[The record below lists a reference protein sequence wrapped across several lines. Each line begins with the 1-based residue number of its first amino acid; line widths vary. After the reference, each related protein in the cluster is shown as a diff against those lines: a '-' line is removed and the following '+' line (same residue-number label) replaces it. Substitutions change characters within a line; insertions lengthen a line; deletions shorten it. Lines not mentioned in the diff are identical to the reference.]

1 MTLRN
6 LGALAASAVLLLSSC
21 QRDLLD
27 PNDLDIKVQPGL
39 QIPVGKVD
47 LTLSDVFKPDSGLI
61 SVGSDQNYRLVY
73 RQDSLLSLDVADL
86 LELPN
91 QSPVAQNFKMGILN
105 LPGFSSDAEIKLSTL
120 SNAITNPAG
129 FATTLNAAHGTNS
142 FVPAIPTQSPGD
154 LSGVSVS
161 SFSTASFHGG
171 SMTLKAV
178 NNYPAAVNA
187 TMEIRT
193 TAGATLMTFPLG
205 AISAGDSASSTVSL
219 AGLTVPNQMRVVL
232 TSFSSPG
239 AGTPLV
245 PATYVPIDTGSA
257 LEITMTGSNL
267 QVYNAVAQTQTQQI
281 VDDTIK
287 VGFGATAGVKVR
299 EIAFDQG
306 GFNFS
311 MNSGLPETLSLTL
324 AFPSS
329 NPGGTPISQTIVLP
343 AGQTVTGSISLAGST
358 LDFTSNPAQPFNE
371 LPIRYSASLQSSGQ
385 LVTLDSSA
393 SIAMS
398 FTLVNVDF
406 AYVKGFFGQDLISI
420 PADTIDLDLEI
431 LNKLGG
437 SITFVQPALKI
448 PVVNSVG
455 VPITLTLNMAS
466 IDPQGGVHP
475 LGAPAT
481 VLPYPTAAQF
491 GQTITDTVVFDKN
504 NTTIVDFLSLPKDL
518 FTFSGQVSVNADTVA
533 TGTDNF
539 ITSTSSIFG
548 DVLMEL
554 PFYFTASGIGFK
566 DSIDVQVLKDA
577 FAPEIG
583 VSEGTLIIGSI
594 NTLPLD
600 VNVNLNFYDVNN
612 VLIHTEPLP
621 LLESGVVDPNTG
633 LVTQATNFV
642 TRLTMDVF
650 DIPKIYQATTLEIE
664 AVLETTSA
672 GTVPV
677 KLLSNANLQLEI
689 AVQVELNR
697 SL

>member
-1 MTLRN
+1 
-6 LGALAASAVLLLSSC
+6 
-21 QRDLLD
+21 
-27 PNDLDIKVQPGL
+27 
-39 QIPVGKVD
+39 
-47 LTLSDVFKPDSGLI
+47 
-61 SVGSDQNYRLVY
+61 
-73 RQDSLLSLDVADL
+73 
-86 LELPN
+86 
-91 QSPVAQNFKMGILN
+91 
-105 LPGFSSDAEIKLSTL
+105 
-120 SNAITNPAG
+120 
-129 FATTLNAAHGTNS
+129 
-142 FVPAIPTQSPGD
+142 
-154 LSGVSVS
+154 
-161 SFSTASFHGG
+161 
-171 SMTLKAV
+171 
-178 NNYPAAVNA
+178 
-187 TMEIRT
+187 
-193 TAGATLMTFPLG
+193 
-205 AISAGDSASSTVSL
+205 
-219 AGLTVPNQMRVVL
+219 
-232 TSFSSPG
+232 
-239 AGTPLV
+239 
-245 PATYVPIDTGSA
+245 
-257 LEITMTGSNL
+257 
-267 QVYNAVAQTQTQQI
+267 
-281 VDDTIK
+281 
-287 VGFGATAGVKVR
+287 
-299 EIAFDQG
+299 
-306 GFNFS
+306 
-311 MNSGLPETLSLTL
+311 
-324 AFPSS
+324 
-329 NPGGTPISQTIVLP
+329 
-343 AGQTVTGSISLAGST
+343 
-358 LDFTSNPAQPFNE
+358 
-371 LPIRYSASLQSSGQ
+371 
-385 LVTLDSSA
+385 VTLDSSA

-533 TGTDNF
+533 TGTNNF

-577 FAPEIG
+577 FAPKIG

-650 DIPKIYQATTLEIE
+650 DIPKIYQSITLEIE